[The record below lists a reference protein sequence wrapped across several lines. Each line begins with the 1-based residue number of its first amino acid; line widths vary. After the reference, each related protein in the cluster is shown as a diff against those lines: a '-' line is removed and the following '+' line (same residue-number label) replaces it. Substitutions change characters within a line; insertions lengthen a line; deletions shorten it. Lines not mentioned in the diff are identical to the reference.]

1 MRFKRALKFALCGML
16 IGACL
21 DKMVSIKKLKGE
33 E

>member
-1 MRFKRALKFALCGML
+1 MRFNRALKFALCGML

-21 DKMVSIKKLKGE
+21 DKMVSIKKSKGE

>member
-21 DKMVSIKKLKGE
+21 DKMVSIKKSKGDE
-33 E
+33 

>member
-21 DKMVSIKKLKGE
+21 DELLIKNRKGDE
-33 E
+33 

>member
-21 DKMVSIKKLKGE
+21 DKMLMKGDE
-33 E
+33 

>member
-21 DKMVSIKKLKGE
+21 DEMVTIKKGGHR
-33 E
+33 

>member
-21 DKMVSIKKLKGE
+21 DKMVSMKKGDE
-33 E
+33 